1 MNHLEVISVGT
12 CLEDV
17 TAWNDYVAI
26 HPSASPYHHLAWRTI
41 FEKGFGYR
49 SWMLMVRDARNGS
62 VRGVLPLYLV
72 QGLRSSRLVSVPF
85 RDRGGPIC
93 SDEAAMISLVD
104 AAKKIFHQAGSAALI
119 FKSIAPWPDELTR
132 SLRLE
137 KKLHWVQ
144 SRVSLEGLSSE
155 GLWKQI
161 GPKTRNKVRQA
172 ENAGLTFDELTGL
185 EAALTSWYRLHLE
198 TQRRLGVPP
207 FPEMFF
213 ATMFAELAK
222 LGAISI
228 YCVRNKFGNPVAA
241 SILLRQDRI
250 GIYAYSASSLEAHQV
265 RANDLMLF
273 EIIRHL
279 SQAGYGYF
287 DMGSD
292 APNQDS
298 LLLFKSK
305 WGAVQDLI
313 PTYVYGDP
321 EQAIV
326 DSSASTYALAR
337 KLFARLPRPVY
348 VMAGRYLTKRF
359 G

>member
-1 MNHLEVISVGT
+1 MNHIEVVSVGT

-17 TAWNDYVAI
+17 TAWNDYIAI

-41 FEKGFGYR
+41 FENGFGYR

-85 RDRGGPIC
+85 RDRGGPLC
-93 SDEAAMISLVD
+93 SDEAAMVSLVE
-104 AAKKIFHQAGSAALI
+104 AAKEIFRQAGSVAMI
-119 FKSIAPWPDELTR
+119 FKSIASWPDELTR
-132 SLRLE
+132 SLCLE
-137 KKLHWVQ
+137 EKRHWIQ
-144 SRVSLEGLSSE
+144 SRVLLEGLTSA
-155 GLWKQI
+155 GLWKRI
-161 GPKTRNKVRQA
+161 GPKTRNMVRQA
-172 ENAGLTFDELTGL
+172 ESAGLTFDELTSA
-185 EAALTSWYRLHLE
+185 ETALTSWYRLHLE
-198 TQRRLGVPP
+198 TQRRLGLPP
-207 FPEMFF
+207 FPEIFF

-228 YCVRNKFGNPVAA
+228 YCVRNNLGSPIAA
-241 SILLRQDRI
+241 TILLRQERI
-250 GIYAYSASSLEAHQV
+250 GIYAYSASLREAQQV

-279 SQAGYGYF
+279 IEAGYSHF

-298 LLLFKSK
+298 LLFFKRK
-305 WGAVQDLI
+305 WGAVQDPI
-313 PTYVYGDP
+313 PTYVFGNP
-321 EQAIV
+321 GQAIV

-348 VMAGRYLTKRF
+348 VLAGRYLTKRF